1 MVMAQSDCLDQ
12 ATKLCLERSLQ
23 RLASSSG
30 PQVHRLQCE
39 YVVGK
44 LKTAVECVQECF
56 KYLAV
61 EEIQNYHH
69 ICKLLLQAAM
79 SVKSMV
85 SHCCKSRWILA
96 VLLLPDSTHHFTS
109 LAYELEMCTRLMH
122 NSWRRIGATQTLREL
137 QEVKNVETN
146 TLIDIVVRDRKALLE
161 KLAGCHQAHSTT
173 IKDRDLAEQ
182 LMKRIQN
189 GKITYGHVVVD
200 DHVKCWHLLDSKSLE
215 RLGSL
220 GKGVDKVKWCGEHF
234 ALKTFFGSEHLTFMN
249 EVSILAGLSHPN
261 IVSLVGFVINT
272 RNRGSSI
279 LLELMDQDLYHYMQ
293 EKLANDDSDR
303 VPFSHIEATDIML
316 QIAEG
321 VQYLHENKIVHRD
334 LKSFN
339 IMINRVRRGGG
350 AHEHLQVKVADFGH
364 SKLKQNSHTYSNQT
378 PNIGTTRWMA
388 PELFFCR
395 NSSTTG
401 SLQSA
406 HDVEI
411 PDNMAKHPFK
421 TDVYSFAM
429 LCVEIL
435 TGDVPFSTNVA
446 LGGLRESI
454 VDGLRPELP
463 WNQWPERL
471 CSLIEKCWVF
481 DPIER
486 PSFATIVSELKCIKW
501 SLALGTDFIDLLS
514 VIDSICLA
522 QYGL

>member
-1 MVMAQSDCLDQ
+1 MGQSDCLDQ
-12 ATKLCLERSLQ
+12 ATKICLERSLQ
-23 RLASSSG
+23 RLASSTG

-44 LKTAVECVQECF
+44 LNTAVECVQECF

-79 SVKSMV
+79 NVNSIV
-85 SHCCKSRWILA
+85 SGCCKSHWILA
-96 VLLLPDSTHHFTS
+96 AVLLPDSTQHFAS

-137 QEVKNVETN
+137 REVKNVETN
-146 TLIDIVVRDRKALLE
+146 RLSDMVVRDRKALLE
-161 KLAGCHQAHSTT
+161 KLAGCQAQSI
-173 IKDRDLAEQ
+173 IKERDMAEQ

-189 GKITYGHVVVD
+189 AGKMTYGHVVD

-215 RLGSL
+215 RLGSI
-220 GKGVDKVKWCGEHF
+220 GNGVDKVKWCGEHF
-234 ALKTFFGSEHLTFMN
+234 ALKTFFGSEHQTFMN

-261 IVSLVGFVINT
+261 IVSLVGFITNT
-272 RNRGSSI
+272 RNRSSSI

-293 EKLANDDSDR
+293 EKLAGDDSDG

-339 IMINRVRRGGG
+339 IMINRGRRRG
-350 AHEHLQVKVADFGH
+350 AYEHLQVKVADFGH

-388 PELFFCR
+388 PELFCR
-395 NSSTTG
+395 NSTTR
-401 SLQSA
+401 SLHSGGA
-406 HDVEI
+406 MEI
-411 PDNMAKHPFK
+411 PEARHPFQ

-429 LCVEIL
+429 VCVEIL
-435 TGDVPFSTNVA
+435 TGDVPFSTNMA

-454 VDGLRPELP
+454 TDGLRPELP
-463 WNQWPERL
+463 WHQWPERL
-471 CSLIEKCWVF
+471 CALIEKCWVF

-501 SLALGTDFIDLLS
+501 SLALGMHLTFL
-514 VIDSICLA
+514 V
-522 QYGL
+522 